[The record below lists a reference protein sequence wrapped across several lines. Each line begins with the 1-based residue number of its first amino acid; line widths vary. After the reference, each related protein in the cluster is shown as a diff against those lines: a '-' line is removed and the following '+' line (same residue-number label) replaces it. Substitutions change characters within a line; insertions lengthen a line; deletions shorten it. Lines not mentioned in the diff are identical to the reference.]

1 MFQTEYVAQAIKVK
15 HTFHFP
21 LTPLFILPDIQ
32 SANVSEMCL
41 KTTVRQDLVLS
52 FKVTN
57 NLINRHNLRSNPPSN
72 EIEDAEI

>member
-1 MFQTEYVAQAIKVK
+1 MFQRSTWLRQLAK

-21 LTPLFILPDIQ
+21 PTPLFILPDIQ

-57 NLINRHNLRSNPPSN
+57 NLINRQNIVLIQLQTRSGC
-72 EIEDAEI
+72 